1 MEGIGVLGHGMIK
14 RKFHFYKEALLH
26 MLFPSLCFGCEEN
39 SVDEEEMICINCKL
53 SLPYTSFEKI
63 RNNTVEKLFWGRVPV
78 LFSSSTFYYGE
89 KTSIQQIIHHIKY
102 RDQKDLGI
110 FMGKMMGDRLRILLQ
125 ENNTDIC
132 VPMPLHPSKEKK
144 RGYNQASLL
153 CEGMQQTTGIPYND
167 LVLERRIATDTQ
179 TQKNRTARW
188 NNVKDVFAI
197 NHPKRIQ
204 NKNIV
209 LVDDVITTG
218 ASMEACAH
226 ILLENGA
233 KTVAITS
240 LAYTV

>member
-1 MEGIGVLGHGMIK
+1 MIK

-63 RNNTVEKLFWGRVPV
+63 RNNTVEKLFWGRLPV
-78 LFSSSTFYYGE
+78 LFSSSTFYYRE

-153 CEGMQQTTGIPYND
+153 CKGIRETTEIEFKEY
-167 LVLERRIATDTQ
+167 LLERKIATGTQTKKSRIA
-179 TQKNRTARW
+179 RW
-188 NNVKDVFAI
+188 DNVSSVFEV
-197 NHPKRIQ
+197 NDSSMIQ

-218 ASMEACAH
+218 ASMEACAR

-233 KTVAITS
+233 NTVAIVS
-240 LAYTV
+240 LAYTI

>member
-1 MEGIGVLGHGMIK
+1 
-14 RKFHFYKEALLH
+14 
-26 MLFPSLCFGCEEN
+26 
-39 SVDEEEMICINCKL
+39 
-53 SLPYTSFEKI
+53 
-63 RNNTVEKLFWGRVPV
+63 VPV
-78 LFSSSTFYYGE
+78 LFSTSTFYYSE
-89 KTSIQQIIHHIKY
+89 KTSIQNIIHHIKY
-102 RDQKDLGI
+102 RDQKELGI
-110 FMGKMMGDRLRILLQ
+110 FMGNMMGDRLRILLQ

-132 VPMPLHPSKEKK
+132 MPMPLHPTREKK

-197 NHPKRIQ
+197 NLPKRIQ

>member
-1 MEGIGVLGHGMIK
+1 
-14 RKFHFYKEALLH
+14 
-26 MLFPSLCFGCEEN
+26 
-39 SVDEEEMICINCKL
+39 
-53 SLPYTSFEKI
+53 
-63 RNNTVEKLFWGRVPV
+63 
-78 LFSSSTFYYGE
+78 
-89 KTSIQQIIHHIKY
+89 
-102 RDQKDLGI
+102 
-110 FMGKMMGDRLRILLQ
+110 
-125 ENNTDIC
+125 
-132 VPMPLHPSKEKK
+132 
-144 RGYNQASLL
+144 
-153 CEGMQQTTGIPYND
+153 MQQTTGIPYND

-197 NHPKRIQ
+197 NLPKRIQ

>member
-1 MEGIGVLGHGMIK
+1 VVLEQALIK
-14 RKFHFYKEALLH
+14 RKFNFFKEALLH

-39 SVDEEEMICINCKL
+39 SVDKEEMICIHCKL
-53 SLPYTSFEKI
+53 TLPFTSFEII
-63 RNNTVEKLFWGRVPV
+63 RNNPVEKLFWGRVPV
-78 LFSSSTFYYGE
+78 LFSTSTFYYSE
-89 KTSIQQIIHHIKY
+89 KTSIQNIIHHIKY
-102 RDQKDLGI
+102 RDQKELGI
-110 FMGKMMGDRLRILLQ
+110 FMGNMMGDRLRILLQ

-132 VPMPLHPSKEKK
+132 MPMPLHPTREKK

-197 NHPKRIQ
+197 NLPKRIQ